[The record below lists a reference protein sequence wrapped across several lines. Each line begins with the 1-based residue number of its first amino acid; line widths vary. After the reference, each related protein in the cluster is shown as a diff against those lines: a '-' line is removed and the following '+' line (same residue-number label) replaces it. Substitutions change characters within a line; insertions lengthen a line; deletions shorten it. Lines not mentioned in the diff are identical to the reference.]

1 MVSLGKC
8 YKNNSEEIVKI
19 VSSDEFDEN
28 VFIDNFGRSY
38 FKNGKHFYDNL
49 KYDLS
54 EEIFEKGP

>member
-1 MVSLGKC
+1 MVSLGKY

-19 VSSDEFDEN
+19 VSLDEFDEN

-38 FKNGKHFYDNL
+38 FKNGKYFYDNL

-54 EEIFEKGP
+54 EEIFEKEP